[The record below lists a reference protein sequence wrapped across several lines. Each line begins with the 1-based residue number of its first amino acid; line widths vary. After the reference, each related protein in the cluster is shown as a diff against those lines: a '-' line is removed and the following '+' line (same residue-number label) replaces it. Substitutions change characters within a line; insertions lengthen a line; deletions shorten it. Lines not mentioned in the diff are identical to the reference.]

1 MADKA
6 LFLVGDVVRLTGLS
20 EATVRHL
27 IARELIPSRR
37 LGRRI
42 VILPEELEGS
52 LRQLPRPTDH
62 LGPLADPRNG
72 ECSAA

>member
-6 LFLVGDVVRLTGLS
+6 LFLVGDVVLRTGLS
-20 EATVRHL
+20 EASVRHL

-42 VILPEELEGS
+42 VILPEELEAA
-52 LRQLPRPTDH
+52 LRQLPRLGDH
-62 LGPLADPRNG
+62 REHLETGVGTEA
-72 ECSAA
+72 

>member
-6 LFLVGDVVRLTGLS
+6 LFLVGDVVQRTGVP

-42 VILPEELEGS
+42 IVLPEELEAA
-52 LRQLPRPTDH
+52 LRQLPRLGAH
-62 LGPLADPRNG
+62 LEHLPPGKD
-72 ECSAA
+72 AA